1 MSESDSKSRSNKP
14 MKYAQLHYELNKL
27 TKNIQELDQHFK
39 QTNEQVPALLK
50 MSTLHAAMLM
60 SAQSVLNKEDNS

>member
-1 MSESDSKSRSNKP
+1 

-50 MSTLHAAMLM
+50 MSTLHEQCKTFYLC
-60 SAQSVLNKEDNS
+60 